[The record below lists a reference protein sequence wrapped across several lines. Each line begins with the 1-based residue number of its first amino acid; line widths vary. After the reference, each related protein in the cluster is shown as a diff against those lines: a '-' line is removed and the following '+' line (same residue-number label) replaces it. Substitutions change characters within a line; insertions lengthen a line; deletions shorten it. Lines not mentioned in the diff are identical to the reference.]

1 MSILIRNVLHENKKV
16 DVYIEGNRFKHIGP
30 DLAIPAETVL
40 EGHNKAILPSF
51 HNGHT
56 HAAMTLLR
64 GYADDMELHT
74 WLNDHIWPLEA
85 ALTEDDVYVGSKLA
99 CLEMIKSGTTF
110 FNDMYWHFDSTARA
124 AQEMGMRAAISSV
137 FIDFFDKE
145 VAQKRWEDCRQ
156 LFEKNQDLNSRIQF
170 ALGPHAIYS
179 VSKESLIKV
188 KEFAEYYDLVI
199 HIHLSE
205 SKREVHDAME
215 CFGQTPVEYL
225 DSLELLG
232 PNLCCCHALWLT
244 EKEMDLLAEHDV
256 KVIHNPVSNL
266 KLCSGRFPY
275 EQYLQRQIK
284 IGLGTDGC
292 SSNNNLDMLE
302 EMKFATLAA
311 KDFYSNPTLMPATE
325 IFQTATSNGAE
336 IFGLETGYIEEG
348 RLADCILVDLT
359 HPQLVPNHNL
369 ISNLVYSAN
378 GDCVSTTICNGKILM
393 DNRQVQGEKEIIRQA
408 QETANSLID
417 KKSIN

>member
-56 HAAMTLLR
+56 HAAMSLLR

-188 KEFAEYYDLVI
+188 KEFAEYY
-199 HIHLSE
+199 
-205 SKREVHDAME
+205 
-215 CFGQTPVEYL
+215 
-225 DSLELLG
+225 
-232 PNLCCCHALWLT
+232 
-244 EKEMDLLAEHDV
+244 
-256 KVIHNPVSNL
+256 
-266 KLCSGRFPY
+266 
-275 EQYLQRQIK
+275 
-284 IGLGTDGC
+284 
-292 SSNNNLDMLE
+292 
-302 EMKFATLAA
+302 
-311 KDFYSNPTLMPATE
+311 
-325 IFQTATSNGAE
+325 
-336 IFGLETGYIEEG
+336 
-348 RLADCILVDLT
+348 
-359 HPQLVPNHNL
+359 
-369 ISNLVYSAN
+369 
-378 GDCVSTTICNGKILM
+378 
-393 DNRQVQGEKEIIRQA
+393 
-408 QETANSLID
+408 
-417 KKSIN
+417 